1 MRSKTLL
8 AVIAVAALSLAAA
21 CSSDDNTNVSVNT
34 NRAVNTN
41 AVVNTNLNTNAAAN
55 ANSRNYNM
63 TREEYNKNEN
73 SYKAE
78 AKNRNESI
86 GAGLEDGWIHFKV
99 RGALA
104 IVNDL
109 RDSTIYVD
117 VNDKV
122 VTLRGTVA
130 SADQK
135 AKAEKAA
142 HVDGVTKVVDKLEV
156 KADTSGN
163 KNAANANANTHA
175 AAANANK
182 KG

>member
-1 MRSKTLL
+1 
-8 AVIAVAALSLAAA
+8 
-21 CSSDDNTNVSVNT
+21 
-34 NRAVNTN
+34 
-41 AVVNTNLNTNAAAN
+41 
-55 ANSRNYNM
+55 
-63 TREEYNKNEN
+63 
-73 SYKAE
+73 
-78 AKNRNESI
+78 
-86 GAGLEDGWIHFKV
+86 
-99 RGALA
+99 
-104 IVNDL
+104 
-109 RDSTIYVD
+109 
-117 VNDKV
+117 